1 MRSWL
6 ISVYALLAIALL
18 LAVALSGCASL
29 GPSTKIGNG
38 SFVFIEYHDTLRSKV
53 NEGNLTAPL
62 ILDDPLYLYDAR
74 NRTISFLF
82 SADEVRNTPGLKALY
97 GETVDCVPGGAVVW
111 GTAQCYPVDHIPAIK
126 GGVIFGSASVVIND
140 IKEDGTVSLLYRN
153 ASITLKPG
161 ESWTG
166 TWSDLEQLNTPG
178 RVIVDLNRSESI
190 TNHGIFNFSQ
200 VRP

>member
-6 ISVYALLAIALL
+6 TAGNAALIVILLLAIAIC
-18 LAVALSGCASL
+18 GCASA
-29 GPSTKIGNG
+29 GPSSQIGNG

-53 NEGNLTAPL
+53 VEGNLTAPL
-62 ILDDPLYLYDAR
+62 ILDDPLYFYDAR

-82 SADEVRNTPGLKALY
+82 SADEVRNWPGLKALY

-111 GTAQCYPVDHIPAIK
+111 GTAQCYPVDHIPASK

-140 IKEDGTVSLLYRN
+140 IKEDGTVLLLYRN
-153 ASITLKPG
+153 SSITLKPG

-166 TWSDLEQLNTPG
+166 TWSNQEQLNTTG
-178 RVIVDLNRSESI
+178 RVMVDLNRSESI
-190 TNHGIFNFSQ
+190 TNHGVFDLSQ
-200 VRP
+200 IRP